1 MISYYRGSTG
11 REIKIWKGLF
21 LSKRLSADLV
31 SNVVGKRFIGTMTQT
46 WLFSE
51 TKRRASCLGISGHA
65 RTETIRNSATCA
77 TRPTA
82 CKVSRR
88 GARISPS
95 VRPFPN
101 VGAAAPSHYM
111 GERLNG
117 MIGLSLNDRTILPC
131 ALTGNGKKLS
141 SSQAQLAYFLSI
153 SCEPSILS
161 ALYSIP
167 SDLGIRKSR

>member
-1 MISYYRGSTG
+1 MERTFSQ
-11 REIKIWKGLF
+11 
-21 LSKRLSADLV
+21 
-31 SNVVGKRFIGTMTQT
+31 QT
-46 WLFSE
+46 F
-51 TKRRASCLGISGHA
+51 KRRFSVECCGEKIHWDNDSNLALFRNEEEGKLFGNFRSRA

-95 VRPFPN
+95 ARPFPN

>member
-65 RTETIRNSATCA
+65 RALRRYETAQHV
-77 TRPTA
+77 RPA
-82 CKVSRR
+82 PLHARCHVVER
-88 GARISPS
+88 GLVCPS

-101 VGAAAPSHYM
+101 VGAAALYPLLV
-111 GERLNG
+111 GVL
-117 MIGLSLNDRTILPC
+117 IVGLSYGARNVLSYTGCMLN
-131 ALTGNGKKLS
+131 
-141 SSQAQLAYFLSI
+141 I
-153 SCEPSILS
+153 S
-161 ALYSIP
+161 
-167 SDLGIRKSR
+167 